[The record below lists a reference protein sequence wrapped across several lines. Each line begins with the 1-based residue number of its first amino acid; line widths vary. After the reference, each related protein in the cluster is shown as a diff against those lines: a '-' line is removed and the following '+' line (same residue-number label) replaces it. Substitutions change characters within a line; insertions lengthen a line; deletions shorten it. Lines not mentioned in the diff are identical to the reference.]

1 MDKKFERRLEKAK
14 NPRMRKHNRKP
25 SFAKKII
32 RPSSHVEAFLQELS
46 DDYHHAPDSGPIFT
60 GNPGRDGI
68 NLTVPMVAPIAV
80 AEGLAVAAVADGV
93 DKIKEIA
100 ARKAKREALERR
112 RKYYEADA
120 ARREAQ
126 REIVRAAMPGPA
138 NRCPT
143 PAELTDA
150 YLHRRDS
157 AESIE
162 RFGTLM
168 IDLEEYAKR
177 VYDITGNKFT
187 GSTGGVKDW
196 LKQHCPLLAKH
207 YSTCQRYKR
216 MAQDD
221 KSLTV

>member
-1 MDKKFERRLEKAK
+1 
-14 NPRMRKHNRKP
+14 MRKHNRKP
-25 SFAKKII
+25 SFAKKIA
-32 RPSSHVEAFLQELS
+32 RPKSHVEAFLLELS

-60 GNPGRDGI
+60 GNPGRDAMI
-68 NLTVPMVAPIAV
+68 LTGSMVAPLAV
-80 AEGLAVAAVADGV
+80 AEGLAVAVVADGV

-120 ARREAQ
+120 ARRKAQ
-126 REIVRAAMPGPA
+126 REAVRAAMSAPA

-150 YLHRRDS
+150 YLHRREN

-221 KSLTV
+221 KTLTA

>member
-25 SFAKKII
+25 SFAKKIV
-32 RPSSHVEAFLQELS
+32 RPTSHVEALLQEIS
-46 DDYHHAPDSGPIFT
+46 DDYHRAPGSGSFFT
-60 GNPGRDGI
+60 GNGSRDVM
-68 NLTVPMVAPIAV
+68 NLVGATAAPLFV
-80 AEGLAVAAVADGV
+80 AEGLAVAAVADGI
-93 DKIKEIA
+93 DKVKEIA

-120 ARREAQ
+120 ARRKAQ
-126 REIVRAAMPGPA
+126 RETVRAAMPKPA

-150 YLHRRDS
+150 YLHRRDN

-196 LKQHCPLLAKH
+196 LKQHCPLLAQH

-216 MAQDD
+216 MAQND
-221 KSLTV
+221 KTLTA

>member
-25 SFAKKII
+25 SFAKKTI
-32 RPSSHVEAFLQELS
+32 RPTSHVGVFLQEFS
-46 DDYHHAPDSGPIFT
+46 EDYHRAPEPSLLCT
-60 GNPGRDGI
+60 GNTGRDMAE
-68 NLTVPMVAPIAV
+68 LVDAAASPFAV
-80 AEGLAVAAVADGV
+80 AEGLAIAAVQDGV
-93 DKIKEIA
+93 DKVKEIA
-100 ARKAKREALERR
+100 SRKARRAALEKR

-120 ARREAQ
+120 ARRAAQ
-126 REIVRAAMPGPA
+126 REVVRAAMPGPA

-221 KSLTV
+221 KSLTE

>member
-1 MDKKFERRLEKAK
+1 
-14 NPRMRKHNRKP
+14 MRKHNRKP
-25 SFAKKII
+25 SFAKKIVH
-32 RPSSHVEAFLQELS
+32 PTSHVEAFLQELS

-60 GNPGRDGI
+60 GNPGRDAMI
-68 NLTVPMVAPIAV
+68 LTGSMVAPLAV
-80 AEGLAVAAVADGV
+80 AEGLTFAAVADGV

-120 ARREAQ
+120 ARRKAQ
-126 REIVRAAMPGPA
+126 RETVRAAMPAPV

-143 PAELTDA
+143 PAELIDA
-150 YLHRRDS
+150 YLHRREN

-177 VYDITGNKFT
+177 VYYITGNKFT

-196 LKQHCPLLAKH
+196 LTQHCPLLARH

-221 KSLTV
+221 KTLMA

>member
-1 MDKKFERRLEKAK
+1 MEKKFERRLEKVK

-25 SFAKKII
+25 SFARKVSK
-32 RPSSHVEAFLQELS
+32 PTSHVEAFLQEVS
-46 DDYHHAPDSGPIFT
+46 DDYRRAPDSGPLFT
-60 GNPGRDGI
+60 GNASRDAIELIGA
-68 NLTVPMVAPIAV
+68 TAAPLFV
-80 AEGLAVAAVADGV
+80 AEGLAIAAVKDGV
-93 DKIKEIA
+93 DKVKEIA
-100 ARKAKREALERR
+100 ARKARREALEKR
-112 RKYYEADA
+112 RKYYKADA

-126 REIVRAAMPGPA
+126 REIVRAAAVGPS

-150 YLHRRDS
+150 YLHRRES
-157 AESIE
+157 AEAIE

-187 GSTGGVKDW
+187 GSSGGVKDW
-196 LKQHCPLLAKH
+196 LKQHCPLLAQH
-207 YSTCQRYKR
+207 YATCQRYKR

-221 KSLTV
+221 KTLAE